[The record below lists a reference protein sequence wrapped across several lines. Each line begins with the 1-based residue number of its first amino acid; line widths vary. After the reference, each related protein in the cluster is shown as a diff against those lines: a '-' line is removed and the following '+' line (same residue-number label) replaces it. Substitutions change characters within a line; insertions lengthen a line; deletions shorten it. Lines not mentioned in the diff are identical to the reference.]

1 MNIVLVGG
9 SGFLGRYCVREFSAD
24 GHHCTVLTRHASDR
38 RSMRLAKNAQLLEVD
53 VHDADALAQAF
64 EGADAAVSMA
74 GILNEGAFG
83 GADFERVHVELP
95 RKIAAACRANDIR
108 RLLHVSAL
116 NAGKGESKYLRT
128 KGEAEVFLRGQDDLD
143 VTIFEPSVIFGP
155 GDSFFNRFATL
166 LRLAP
171 MLPLACAGSRMQPVY
186 AGDVAAALAAALD
199 DPSTYGRTYELGG
212 PEVYTLA
219 ELVRYT
225 AEVLGIRRLVIPQP
239 DLLSRLQGLAMGWLP
254 GTPFSLDNFRSLQVD
269 NVTEHNGLE
278 YFGIVPASI
287 ESVVPDYL
295 GTSLR
300 QRRLRRIREQARRE

>member
-24 GHHCTVLTRHASDR
+24 GHHCKVLTRQAAER
-38 RSMRLAKNAQLLEVD
+38 RPVRLAKNARLVEVD

-83 GADFERVHVELP
+83 GADFERVHVQLP
-95 RKIAAACRANDIR
+95 QKIAAACRANGIR

-116 NAGKGESKYLRT
+116 NAGKGESRYLRT
-128 KGEAEVFLRGQDDLD
+128 KGEAEAFLREQDELDL
-143 VTIFEPSVIFGP
+143 TLFQPSVIFGP

-166 LRLAP
+166 LRMTP
-171 MLPLACAGSRMQPVY
+171 VLPLACAGSRMQPVY
-186 AGDVAAALAAALD
+186 AGDVAAAMAAAVGD
-199 DPSTYGRTYELGG
+199 SATYGRTYELGG
-212 PEVYTLA
+212 PKVYTLA

-225 AEVLGIRRLVIPQP
+225 ARVLGIRRLVIPQP
-239 DLLSRLQGLAMGWLP
+239 DLLSCLQGVAMGWLP
-254 GTPFSLDNFRSLQVD
+254 GAPFSLDNFRSLQTD
-269 NVTEHNGLE
+269 NVTERNGLA
-278 YFGIVPASI
+278 YFGIAPASI
-287 ESVVPDYL
+287 EGVVPDYL

-300 QRRLRRIREQARRE
+300 QRRLRRIREQARRK

>member
-24 GHHCTVLTRHASDR
+24 GHHCTVLTRHASER
-38 RSMRLAKNAQLLEVD
+38 RSMRLAKNTQLVEVD

-83 GADFERVHVELP
+83 GADFERVHVQLP
-95 RKIAAACRANDIR
+95 QKIIAACRASGIR

-116 NAGKGESKYLRT
+116 NAGKGASKYLKT
-128 KGEAEVFLRGQDDLD
+128 KGEAEAFLREQAELD
-143 VTIFEPSVIFGP
+143 VTLFQPSIIFGP

-166 LRLAP
+166 LRMTP
-171 MLPLACAGSRMQPVY
+171 VLPLACAGSRMQPVY
-186 AGDVAAALAAALD
+186 AGDVAAAMAAAVG
-199 DPSTYGRTYELGG
+199 DPATHGRTYELGG
-212 PEVYTLA
+212 PRVYTLA

-225 AEVLGIRRLVIPQP
+225 AQVLGIRRLVIPQP
-239 DLLSRLQGLAMGWLP
+239 DLLSRLQGVAMGCLP
-254 GTPFSLDNFRSLQVD
+254 GAPFSLDNFRSLQTD

-287 ESVVPDYL
+287 EGVVPGYL
-295 GTSLR
+295 GTSLH
-300 QRRLRRIREQARRE
+300 QRRLRRIREQARRK